1 MRLVQAIL
9 GWLRGKRNANP
20 SGNDQLVERIQRLR
34 AENAQSALR
43 DQIADLYLR
52 SYSSAENQVR
62 RIYFL
67 GLVIVSFFAWA
78 AYFNLDEVTSG
89 SGVVVPS
96 GKVQIIQSLDG
107 GIIDAIHVSEGV
119 LVEEGTPLVQ
129 INGVRVES
137 NVAEIQAKVDALTAA
152 ALRLRSETNGTTPE
166 FPAEL
171 RERSRKAVEAEMETF
186 RTKRLSLESM
196 IASQRHQLEIA
207 QNELALTE
215 PLAAKGLVSDLDV
228 LKIKR
233 SIADNKSKIAE
244 IRGRFVA
251 DSASELSKVEAELKS
266 LSAGLVGKK
275 DTLTRTLIKAP
286 KRGIVKNMRV
296 TTLGGVVQSGQE
308 MMEIVPIDDVLI
320 VEAKIRPDDIAFL
333 RPGQESTIKVT
344 AYDSSIFG
352 TLHGTLVSV
361 SPDTIRDDIRRDET
375 YYRAIVKTDKS
386 YLMAPTGKPLPIIAG
401 MHTQVDIKIGQKSV
415 LSYLFKPLLK
425 SREALRER

>member
-1 MRLVQAIL
+1 
-9 GWLRGKRNANP
+9 
-20 SGNDQLVERIQRLR
+20 
-34 AENAQSALR
+34 
-43 DQIADLYLR
+43 
-52 SYSSAENQVR
+52 
-62 RIYFL
+62 
-67 GLVIVSFFAWA
+67 
-78 AYFNLDEVTSG
+78 
-89 SGVVVPS
+89 
-96 GKVQIIQSLDG
+96 
-107 GIIDAIHVSEGV
+107 
-119 LVEEGTPLVQ
+119 
-129 INGVRVES
+129 
-137 NVAEIQAKVDALTAA
+137 
-152 ALRLRSETNGTTPE
+152 
-166 FPAEL
+166 
-171 RERSRKAVEAEMETF
+171 METF

>member
-152 ALRLRSETNGTTPE
+152 ALRLRCEPV
-166 FPAEL
+166 AVL
-171 RERSRKAVEAEMETF
+171 RSRA
-186 RTKRLSLESM
+186 
-196 IASQRHQLEIA
+196 IAIPYIYCGLTQL
-207 QNELALTE
+207 
-215 PLAAKGLVSDLDV
+215 
-228 LKIKR
+228 
-233 SIADNKSKIAE
+233 
-244 IRGRFVA
+244 F
-251 DSASELSKVEAELKS
+251 
-266 LSAGLVGKK
+266 
-275 DTLTRTLIKAP
+275 
-286 KRGIVKNMRV
+286 
-296 TTLGGVVQSGQE
+296 
-308 MMEIVPIDDVLI
+308 
-320 VEAKIRPDDIAFL
+320 F
-333 RPGQESTIKVT
+333 
-344 AYDSSIFG
+344 
-352 TLHGTLVSV
+352 
-361 SPDTIRDDIRRDET
+361 
-375 YYRAIVKTDKS
+375 
-386 YLMAPTGKPLPIIAG
+386 
-401 MHTQVDIKIGQKSV
+401 
-415 LSYLFKPLLK
+415 
-425 SREALRER
+425 